1 MTLKSPPGPVVHELA
16 ADAADLTG
24 VRRSVRR
31 QLCAWGRADLADAA
45 QLCVTEL
52 LTNVLRHAG
61 SPMCELRLEYD
72 ELDGCGLGGRGL
84 GAGLDAGP
92 CGPDGDLGAGLGGP
106 GGGGPGGPGGD
117 LSGGAAVVRLSV
129 SDTSHVLPVRA
140 PVPDW
145 TAERGRG
152 LNLINATAYRWG
164 SVLTATGKTVWVEL
178 R

>member
-31 QLCAWGRADLADAA
+31 QLRAWGRADLADAA

-72 ELDGCGLGGRGL
+72 ELDGRGRG
-84 GAGLDAGP
+84 DR
-92 CGPDGDLGAGLGGP
+92 DP
-106 GGGGPGGPGGD
+106 GGGLGVGVGGELG
-117 LSGGAAVVRLSV
+117 GGAALVRLSV
-129 SDTSHVLPVRA
+129 SDTSHVLPVRT